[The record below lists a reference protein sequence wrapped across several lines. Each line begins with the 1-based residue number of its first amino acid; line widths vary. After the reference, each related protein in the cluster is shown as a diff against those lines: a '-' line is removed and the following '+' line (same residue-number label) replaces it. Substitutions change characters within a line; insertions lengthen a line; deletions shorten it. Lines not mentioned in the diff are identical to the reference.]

1 MKPIGTDLS
10 DEQVTDIVDTVRSVK
25 KRGSKSAS
33 VEDTSSATKPEM
45 MDMIRNVVYWRGAKP
60 IETDEEC
67 EERLNDFFSHVAETG
82 ELPTVE
88 KMCLAL
94 GTTRQRVWEWEQGR
108 KGDRRADMIKRAKE
122 ILAAI
127 DAELVSSGKIP
138 QVTYIFRAKNYFGL
152 TDQTQVIL
160 TPNNPLQNLDEEAA
174 RKRIIEAL
182 PEPDETD

>member
-1 MKPIGTDLS
+1 MDERNGLTDDNVL
-10 DEQVTDIVDTVRSVK
+10 DIVDSVRTIR

-33 VEDTSSATKPEM
+33 VEDTTTATKPEIQT
-45 MDMIRNVVYWRGAKP
+45 MIRNVIYYKNAKP
-60 IETDEEC
+60 VETDDEC
-67 EERLNDFFSHVAETG
+67 AERLDLFFEHMADTG

-94 GTTRQRVWEWEQGR
+94 GVPRQRVWEWEQGR
-108 KGDRRADMIKRAKE
+108 KGERRSDMIKKAKE

-138 QVTYIFRAKNYFGL
+138 QVTYIFRAKNFFGM

-160 TPNNPLQNLDEEAA
+160 TPNNPYQSASEDEL
-174 RKRIIEAL
+174 KQKYL
-182 PEPDETD
+182 TDMTSDDE